1 MTTKQTEVTSIKAA
15 MSETTLSR
23 GTLYNLMKE
32 GKLKSVKIGGRRLIL
47 RESLRELLASAC

>member
-1 MTTKQTEVTSIKAA
+1 MSSPQTEVTSIKAA
-15 MSETTLSR
+15 VSETTLSR

-47 RESLRELLASAC
+47 RDSLRDLLASAS

>member
-1 MTTKQTEVTSIKAA
+1 MTTQHTEVTSIKAA

-23 GTLYNLMKE
+23 GSIYNLLKE

-47 RESLRELLASAC
+47 RDSLRDLLSCTS